1 MNVLLGM
8 LPKAFL
14 MNFKV
19 APYINATV
27 GKFINFSPLFTGYTK
42 ELPPPLHLLNGLA
55 YLVVVLSS
63 WVKSRQVCYPD
74 ECVVVM
80 KYCPAG

>member
-1 MNVLLGM
+1 
-8 LPKAFL
+8 

-19 APYINATV
+19 ATYNVTLEN
-27 GKFINFSPLFTGYTK
+27 FINFSLPLFTGYTK

-74 ECVVVM
+74 ECAVVIKVLTCRLV
-80 KYCPAG
+80 KKRCLKH